1 MLWARHSFISRLSTT
16 TSGFCIWIS
25 GVLDVF
31 LVLVDSNQNKRF
43 LPVFIFHKIIPDAN
57 AAFLSQNGIDGCLT
71 KRNGTRFNIAYFF
84 VIGFD

>member
-1 MLWARHSFISRLSTT
+1 M
-16 TSGFCIWIS
+16 
-25 GVLDVF
+25 
-31 LVLVDSNQNKRF
+31 
-43 LPVFIFHKIIPDAN
+43 PVFIFHKIIPDAN